1 MTPEEEQAEII
12 RRMRRTEWLLWW
24 LVMLALLTATA
35 GFLAPFFLMIRA
47 M

>member
-1 MTPEEEQAEII
+1 MTPKEEHQQII

-24 LVMLALLTATA
+24 MVMLALLTAVA
-35 GFLAPFFLMIRA
+35 GFLAPVFLMIRS